1 MQREVERREEWR
13 PDIRQLTDVLQ
24 CNFHEYLISKLA
36 GNADCNTGRKRDV
49 AVRDQASVRSFPI

>member
-1 MQREVERREEWR
+1 M
-13 PDIRQLTDVLQ
+13 PADIRQLTDVLQ

-36 GNADCNTGRKRDV
+36 GNAECNTGRKRDV